1 MNRTPVMGWTP
12 HASHWTPACTHV
24 FVGSSFVASSRAA
37 TGGVSAS
44 SVDIAAESRSP
55 DAAAS
60 TAVPRSL
67 SNSVASRRMDS
78 TCAVM
83 TSTGLV
89 YAARVPGRSPD
100 APARAARAAAAGSP
114 AAAPSAPAGPAGDPA
129 PGAPSTRLIVG
140 APPLGPI
147 VSSNVTFPPSP
158 RDEKSFAVVVAPWP
172 FLLSTALTTCEI
184 CAAPEEP
191 WGMRTW
197 PMCTRLGG
205 IPFAFALAFGFP
217 VPTPTPWAAPSVA
230 AGASG
235 GRCTSKIVS
244 PSARRAL
251 ETR

>member
-1 MNRTPVMGWTP
+1 MGWTP

-24 FVGSSFVASSRAA
+24 FVGSSLASSRA
-37 TGGVSAS
+37 SAS
-44 SVDIAAESRSP
+44 SVDIAAESPSP
-55 DAAAS
+55 DGAS
-60 TAVPRSL
+60 TAVTPESTAVARSL
-67 SNSVASRRMDS
+67 SISAASRRMDS

-83 TSTGLV
+83 TSTGLT

-114 AAAPSAPAGPAGDPA
+114 ADTAVPGGAGPAGVPA

-147 VSSNVTFPPSP
+147 VSSNVTLPPSP

-184 CAAPEEP
+184 CAAPVEP

-205 IPFAFALAFGFP
+205 IPFAFPFAFP

-230 AGASG
+230 AGESG

-244 PSARRAL
+244 PSVRRAL